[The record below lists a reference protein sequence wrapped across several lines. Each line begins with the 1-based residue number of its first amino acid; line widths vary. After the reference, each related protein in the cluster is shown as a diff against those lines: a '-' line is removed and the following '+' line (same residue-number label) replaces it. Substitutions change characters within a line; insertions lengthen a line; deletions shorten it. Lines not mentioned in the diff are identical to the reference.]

1 MALAPVNTASPR
13 PGLASGADL
22 GPTPH
27 SDRALLGVVAF
38 HGAAFVALGLAVGP
52 LDALLPGLG
61 AILTARDTLIT
72 DYFGIGGMGPAFL
85 NAGLLTLLACL
96 CFLATGA
103 RVGGAA
109 LAALFLLLGFGLFG
123 KNLLNCWPIVAGV
136 LLYARLRREPLGDHL
151 TAAFFACALAP
162 VFSEVLFSS
171 GLHWTVSLPLA
182 LVVGLTVGFCL
193 PPVAAQLFKVH
204 QGFNLYNMGFA
215 AGVLGTVLVSL
226 FVSFGLVPEPVSVW
240 TRGND
245 GLLGTALALV
255 FLGQI
260 LAGLAL
266 DRGALRGLKAILG
279 ESGQAPSDFLARAGL
294 GAVLVN
300 MGLCGLMGLGYLLLI
315 GGDLNGP
322 TIAGIFT
329 IVGFAAFG
337 KHAGNI
343 WPPMLGIWLAS
354 LLKPLEAADPGFLL
368 AALFG
373 TTLAPI
379 AGRFGWHW
387 GIAAGFLHSSVAL
400 ATSVSHGGL
409 NLYNNGFAAGMVAA
423 VLVPVI
429 LALRPGPAP
438 GEGRS
443 PD

>member
-1 MALAPVNTASPR
+1 MASPR
-13 PGLASGADL
+13 PGAAAA
-22 GPTPH
+22 PTLPA
-27 SDRALLGVVAF
+27 DRALLGVVAI
-38 HGAAFVALGLAVGP
+38 HAAAFIVLGLVAGP
-52 LDALLPGLG
+52 WDSLLAGLK

-72 DYFGIGGMGPAFL
+72 DYLGVGGFGAAFL

-96 CFLATGA
+96 LYLGIGA

-109 LAALFLLLGFGLFG
+109 LASLFLLLGFGLFG
-123 KNLLNCWPIVAGV
+123 KNLLNCWPIVAGA
-136 LLYARLRREPLGDHL
+136 LLYGRLRGEAPGQHV
-151 TAAFFACALAP
+151 TSAIFACALAP
-162 VFSEVLFSS
+162 VVSEVLYSS
-171 GLHWTVSLPLA
+171 TLHWTQSLPLA
-182 LVVGLTVGFCL
+182 LVTGLAVGFCL

-204 QGFNLYNMGFA
+204 QGYNLYNMGFA
-215 AGVLGTVLVSL
+215 AGVLGTVLVA
-226 FVSFGLVPEPVSVW
+226 VYASFGLVPQPVSIW
-240 TRGND
+240 TRGHD
-245 GLLGTALALV
+245 GLLGPLLALLFV
-255 FLGQI
+255 GQI
-260 LAGLAL
+260 LAGFAL
-266 DRGALRGLKAILG
+266 DRGAFAGLCVILRA
-279 ESGQAPSDFLARAGL
+279 SGQAPSDFLAQAGL

-315 GGDLNGP
+315 GGDINGP

-337 KHAGNI
+337 KHPGNI
-343 WPPMLGIWLAS
+343 WPPMFGIWLAS
-354 LLKPLEAADPGFLL
+354 LAKPLDATAPGFLL

-387 GIAAGFLHSSVAL
+387 GLTAGFLHASVAL
-400 ATSVSHGGL
+400 ATTATHGGL

-429 LALRPGPAP
+429 LALKRVPGGA
-438 GEGRS
+438 GS

>member
-1 MALAPVNTASPR
+1 MAPVSTTSPR
-13 PGLASGADL
+13 PGAGAAKVQ
-22 GPTPH
+22 H
-27 SDRALLGVVAF
+27 SDPALIGVVAV
-38 HGAAFVALGLAVGP
+38 HAAAFVAFGLAVGP
-52 LDALLPGLG
+52 LDTLLPGLG

-72 DYFGIGGMGPAFL
+72 DYLGVGGLGAAFL

-96 CFLATGA
+96 CVLLTRA
-103 RVGGAA
+103 RVSGAT
-109 LAALFLLLGFGLFG
+109 LASLFLLLGFGLFG
-123 KNLLNCWPIVAGV
+123 KNLLNCWPIVAGA
-136 LLYARLRREPLGDHL
+136 LLYARLRGEPLGDHL

-162 VFSEVLFSS
+162 VFSEVLFSTS
-171 GLHWTVSLPLA
+171 LHWTQSLPLA
-182 LVVGLTVGFCL
+182 LIIGLTVGFCL

-215 AGVLGTVLVSL
+215 AGMLGTVLVAL
-226 FVSFGLVPEPVSVW
+226 FVSFGLAPEPVIVW
-240 TRGND
+240 TGGND
-245 GLLGTALALV
+245 VLLGTALALLFV
-255 FLGQI
+255 GQI
-260 LAGLAL
+260 LAGLVL
-266 DRGALRGLKAILG
+266 DRRAFSGLKAILG
-279 ESGQAPSDFLARAGL
+279 ESGQSPSDFLARAGL

-337 KHAGNI
+337 KHPRNI

-354 LLKPLEAADPGFLL
+354 LLKPLDAMDPGFLL

-400 ATSVSHGGL
+400 TSSVSHGGL

-429 LALRPGPAP
+429 LAFRPGPVSGTAPAP
-438 GEGRS
+438 GQGRS